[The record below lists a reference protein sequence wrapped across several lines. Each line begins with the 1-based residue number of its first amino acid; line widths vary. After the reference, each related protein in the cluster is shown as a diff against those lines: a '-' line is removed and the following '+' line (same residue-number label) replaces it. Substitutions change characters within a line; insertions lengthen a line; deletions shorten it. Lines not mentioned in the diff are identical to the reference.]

1 MCRLSNTGCFS
12 SSFINKLH
20 NNRSFIRHLQR
31 EYSIIKQHTSGLKDS
46 FLQINQTRKLHRL
59 CRNIRN
65 ISSLLM
71 KCGFHREANMTKAV
85 AAQVRCFST
94 SRTYRNKDD
103 EDKEKH
109 NDDKDEEENDPNKP
123 AKIALLRVLTAVL
136 AVFSLAVIYSSNNVV
151 SEVKQISW
159 KEFYHELLLKGE
171 VERIDVYPGIN
182 QVMVYPHRGVQFKG
196 GQRTQESSPLQAPT
210 YILRLPDENTAR
222 FEDRIREA
230 EKEIGIAPENGVVIL
245 YKRQPGGIAVLVQ
258 VLMAAVV
265 LVGLRY
271 ILRKVMKG
279 GGTNIFDSVRKAN
292 FTRVDVK
299 SQHGKGTTFKDVAGL
314 QEAKV
319 EVMEFVDYLKN
330 PERYEVLG
338 AKVPRGALLL
348 GPPGCGKTLL
358 AKAVAT
364 EAQVPF
370 LAMAGSEF
378 VEMIGGLGASRVR
391 SLFQEARKSS
401 PCIVYIDEID
411 AIGRKRS
418 GNANSGEEE
427 QTLNQLLVEMDGMGT
442 TAGVIVLASTNRA
455 DVLDKAL
462 LRPGRFDRHITIDYP
477 TLAERKDIFEMYLR
491 TLKLKTQSAELPG
504 KLSQLTPGMS
514 GADIANICNEAAL
527 HAARVKK
534 TSIEAVDFD
543 YAVERVIAGVA
554 KKSSILSPAEK
565 KIIAYHESGH
575 ALVGWM
581 LEHTDALLKISII
594 PRTSSVLGF
603 AQYSPSDKKLYTTE
617 QLFEKMCMA
626 LGGRVAESLIFN
638 KVTTG
643 AQDDLKKVTKL
654 AYNQIRSF
662 GMNERVGYISFPD
675 NDNGEFGMKPYS
687 KRLAAT
693 IDEEARSLVAKAYKY
708 TEKLL
713 TENTDKLH
721 SLATTLLE
729 KEVMTYNEV
738 ERLIGAPPHGAKH
751 RVELVDT
758 EMESLSNNSENNGP
772 PENYAS

>member
-1 MCRLSNTGCFS
+1 M
-12 SSFINKLH
+12 KLH

-59 CRNIRN
+59 GRNIRN
-65 ISSLLM
+65 ISSLLT
-71 KCGFHREANMTKAV
+71 KCGFHTEANMTKAV

-94 SRTYRNKDD
+94 SRAYRNKDD
-103 EDKEKH
+103 QDKEKH
-109 NDDKDEEENDPNKP
+109 NDDKDEEENDANKP
-123 AKIALLRVLTAVL
+123 AKIALLRVLTAVMT
-136 AVFSLAVIYSSNNVV
+136 VFSLAVIFAFNNGL

-171 VERIDVYPGIN
+171 VEKIDVYPSSNEI
-182 QVMVYPHRGVQFKG
+182 MVYSHRVLFKG
-196 GQRTQESSPLQAPT
+196 GQRTQETSPLRVPNIVYQ
-210 YILRLPDENTAR
+210 LVLPDENTAR
-222 FEDRIREA
+222 FEDKIREA
-230 EKEIGIAPENGVVIL
+230 EKEIGIAPENGVLIL
-245 YKRQPGGIAVLVQ
+245 YKRQLNIVTVLTQ
-258 VLMAAVV
+258 VLMTVML
-265 LVGLRY
+265 LVGSRYLLRTM
-271 ILRKVMKG
+271 RKG

-319 EVMEFVDYLKN
+319 EVMEFVDYLKS
-330 PERYEVLG
+330 PKRYEELG

-391 SLFQEARKSS
+391 SLFKEARKSS

-442 TAGVIVLASTNRA
+442 TAGVIMLASTNRS

-462 LRPGRFDRHITIDYP
+462 LRPGRFDRHITIDFP
-477 TLAERKDIFEMYLR
+477 TLAEREEIFEMYLR
-491 TLKLKTQSAELPG
+491 NLKLKTQSAELPG

-534 TSIEAVDFD
+534 TSIDVADFD

-594 PRTSSVLGF
+594 PRTSNVLGF

-662 GMNERVGYISFPD
+662 GMNERVGYISFPE

-693 IDEEARSLVAKAYKY
+693 IDEEAQRLIAKAYKY

-721 SLATTLLE
+721 SLATTLLK
-729 KEVMTYNEV
+729 KEVLTYNEV
-738 ERLIGAPPHGAKH
+738 EQLIGPPPHGAKH
-751 RVELVDT
+751 KVELVDT
-758 EMESLSNNSENNGP
+758 EMDSLSNNSENNSA
-772 PENYAS
+772 PENYTS

>member
-1 MCRLSNTGCFS
+1 M
-12 SSFINKLH
+12 KLH

-59 CRNIRN
+59 SRNIRN
-65 ISSLLM
+65 ISSLLT
-71 KCGFHREANMTKAV
+71 KCGFHTEANMTKAV

-94 SRTYRNKDD
+94 SRAYRNKDD
-103 EDKEKH
+103 QDKEKH
-109 NDDKDEEENDPNKP
+109 NDDKDEEENDANKP
-123 AKIALLRVLTAVL
+123 AKIALLRVLTAVMT
-136 AVFSLAVIYSSNNVV
+136 VFSLAVIFAFNNGL

-171 VERIDVYPGIN
+171 VEKIDVYPSSNEI
-182 QVMVYPHRGVQFKG
+182 MVYSHRVLFKG
-196 GQRTQESSPLQAPT
+196 GQRTQETSPLWVPNIVYQ
-210 YILRLPDENTAR
+210 LVLPDENTAR
-222 FEDRIREA
+222 FEDKIREA
-230 EKEIGIAPENGVVIL
+230 EKEIGIAPENGVLIL
-245 YKRQPGGIAVLVQ
+245 YKRQLNIVTVLTQ
-258 VLMAAVV
+258 VLMTVML
-265 LVGLRY
+265 LVGSRYLLRTM
-271 ILRKVMKG
+271 RKG

-319 EVMEFVDYLKN
+319 EVMEFVDYLKS
-330 PERYEVLG
+330 PKRYEELG

-391 SLFQEARKSS
+391 SLFKEARKSS

-442 TAGVIVLASTNRA
+442 TAGVIMLASTNRS

-462 LRPGRFDRHITIDYP
+462 LRPGRFDRHITIDFP
-477 TLAERKDIFEMYLR
+477 TLAEREEIFEMYLR
-491 TLKLKTQSAELPG
+491 NLKLKTQSAELPG

-534 TSIEAVDFD
+534 TSIDVADFD

-594 PRTSSVLGF
+594 PRTSNVLGF

-662 GMNERVGYISFPD
+662 GMNERVGYISFPE

-693 IDEEARSLVAKAYKY
+693 IDEEAQRLIAKAYKY

-721 SLATTLLE
+721 SLATTLLK
-729 KEVMTYNEV
+729 KEVLTYNEV
-738 ERLIGAPPHGAKH
+738 EQLIGPPPHGAKH
-751 RVELVDT
+751 KVELVDT
-758 EMESLSNNSENNGP
+758 EMDSLSNNSENNSA
-772 PENYAS
+772 PENYTS